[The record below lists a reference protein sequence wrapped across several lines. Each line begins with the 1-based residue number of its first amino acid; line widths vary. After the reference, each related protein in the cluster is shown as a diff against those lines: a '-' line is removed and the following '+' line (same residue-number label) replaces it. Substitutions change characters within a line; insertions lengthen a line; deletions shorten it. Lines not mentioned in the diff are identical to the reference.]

1 MEMSTGRPSRTS
13 STRHVGQSH
22 DRQGSRPSESRLPRC
37 SLVGQAVPVS
47 TREPVRR
54 RRLGRVGFHNP
65 VTDSEQGR
73 LRGSFV
79 LVDQPAED
87 WATSDPLVGQV
98 DDGPVGSWRLPLQRP
113 VWSSAVVVTGIFI
126 ERQA

>member
-1 MEMSTGRPSRTS
+1 MTHHRSDLGAQPGRATLVTLQN
-13 STRHVGQSH
+13 TRKLFPERATTALRRAHQTPH
-22 DRQGSRPSESRLPRC
+22 AHPHHYRP
-37 SLVGQAVPVS
+37 
-47 TREPVRR
+47 
-54 RRLGRVGFHNP
+54 VGFHNP

-113 VWSSAVVVTGIFI
+113 VWSSVVVVTGIFI